1 MNPPDRLYG
10 KADAARI
17 LAMSVRV
24 LDRRVE
30 AGEITAVRDERS
42 VKFRESELLRY
53 MDSLPSRLPRG
64 SDAT

>member
-1 MNPPDRLYG
+1 MNAIDRLFT
-10 KADAARI
+10 KKQAAEI

-53 MDSLPSRLPRG
+53 MSGLPSREPR
-64 SDAT
+64 SA

>member
-1 MNPPDRLYG
+1 MTPIDRLFT
-10 KADAARI
+10 KKQAAEI
-17 LAMSVRV
+17 LAMSIRV

-53 MDSLPSRLPRG
+53 MSDLPSREPR
-64 SDAT
+64 SA

>member
-1 MNPPDRLYG
+1 MAPLDRLFS
-10 KADAARI
+10 KRQAAEI

-30 AGEITAVRDERS
+30 AGEICAVVDERS

-53 MDSLPSRLPRG
+53 MSDLPSREPRA
-64 SDAT
+64 S

>member
-1 MNPPDRLYG
+1 MNAIDRLFT
-10 KADAARI
+10 KTQAAEI

-30 AGEITAVRDERS
+30 AGEITAVRDERQ

-53 MDSLPSRLPRG
+53 MSELPSREPR
-64 SDAT
+64 SA

>member
-1 MNPPDRLYG
+1 MNAIDRLFT
-10 KADAARI
+10 KKQAAEI

-53 MDSLPSRLPRG
+53 MSDLPSREPRA
-64 SDAT
+64 S

>member
-1 MNPPDRLYG
+1 MTPPDRLYS
-10 KADAARI
+10 KRDAAQM

-53 MDSLPSRLPRG
+53 MSDLPSREPR
-64 SDAT
+64 SA

>member
-1 MNPPDRLYG
+1 MSDRLYT
-10 KADAARI
+10 KKQAAEM

-30 AGEITAVRDERS
+30 ANEITAVRDERS

-53 MDSLPSRLPRG
+53 MDELPSREPRG
-64 SDAT
+64 VAS